1 MTAIRAQN
9 LPKNPGQAAWNTLL
23 PAAPAAHLLLDK
35 INADWVVIGG
45 GFAGLSAARRLSQLC
60 GKSEKI
66 VLIEAGRIGEGPAGR
81 NSGFMIDLPHVL
93 SSEDY
98 AGNHADDLLQ
108 IKMNRQAIDFAL
120 DAADEYNLDDEVVSQ
135 SGKINAA
142 ASSKGAAHN
151 VDYAAHLAK
160 LGEPCEM
167 LDAQSMHDIC
177 GTSYYEQGLYTPGTV
192 MLHPAAYVRGLAA
205 GLAGKVTIY
214 EDSPVTSM
222 QRANGMWDITTGSGG
237 KVQTPKIIMAVNGHV
252 ESFGFFKR
260 RLMHVFLYASM
271 TRRLT
276 ADESHRLG
284 GQARWGA
291 TPSDPMGSTIRRISG
306 RSGDRIIVRNQAS
319 FAASMEVSN
328 ASSEAKAKHHYKS
341 FATRFPAL
349 DGVEM
354 EHSWGG
360 KLCLSLNDVPA
371 FGEIEDGM
379 ISACCQ
385 NGLGTARGT
394 LSGMVA
400 ADLATDNLRSNHQS
414 LERMLAYDP
423 PKKLPP
429 EPFASIGAAITLKYR
444 EWRAG
449 REL

>member
-1 MTAIRAQN
+1 MTNINTRN
-9 LPKNPGQAAWNTLL
+9 LPKNPGKAAWNALL
-23 PAAPAAHLLLDK
+23 APATAPNTLSGSL
-35 INADWVVIGG
+35 NADWVVIGG
-45 GFAGLSAARRLSQLC
+45 GFAGLSAARRLSQIC
-60 GKSEKI
+60 GKDERI
-66 VLIEAGRIGEGPAGR
+66 VLIEADRIGEGPAGR

-120 DAADEYNLDDEVVSQ
+120 DAAEEYHLDDEIVSQ

-142 ASSKGAAHN
+142 ATAKGAIHN
-151 VDYAAHLAK
+151 IDYAAHLAK

-167 LDAQSMHDIC
+167 LDAQSMRDIC

-205 GLAGKVTIY
+205 GLADKVSIF
-214 EDSPVTSM
+214 ENSPVTAM
-222 QRANGMWDITTGSGG
+222 QRAHDIWTIRTGTGG
-237 KVQTPKIIMAVNGHV
+237 TVQSPKIIMAVNGHI

-271 TRRLT
+271 TRALT
-276 ADESHRLG
+276 ADEARGLG
-284 GQARWGA
+284 GKPRWGT

-319 FAASMEVSN
+319 FAASMEVSDERSN
-328 ASSEAKAKHHYKS
+328 AKVRHHNRS
-341 FATRFPAL
+341 FANRFPDLAT
-349 DGVEM
+349 VEM
-354 EHSWGG
+354 EYSWGG

-400 ADLATDNLRSNHQS
+400 ADLATGNLRSNHQS

-429 EPFASIGAAITLKYR
+429 EPFASMGAAITLQYR